1 MMARQQITFY
11 RSFWDAIRRLKK
23 KEDRL
28 SILEAIVAY
37 GLDEEIRPM
46 TDAAESIF
54 VLVKPT
60 LDAANKK
67 SKGRTGQD
75 RDKDPD
81 NEGKPARPLQDTGK
95 IPARPEQDTGKE
107 KEVEGEVEGE
117 KEVEVEREVE
127 KESYYTPPKSNPPQ
141 RNKHGEYG
149 WVKLTEDEYARLLKD
164 YGPAELERCIQY
176 VDQAAQKTGNKNK
189 WKDWNLVIRSCHRE
203 GWGRRQQYQP
213 KGREAL
219 EEIYAEAKAAE
230 ERGALPEWALPK

>member
-81 NEGKPARPLQDTGK
+81 NEGKPARP
-95 IPARPEQDTGKE
+95 EQDIGKE

-149 WVKLTEDEYARLLKD
+149 RVLLTQDEYERLLTEYGKDELD
-164 YGPAELERCIQY
+164 RCIRY
-176 VDQAAQKTGNKNK
+176 VDELAQTTGNKNR
-189 WKDWNLVIRSCHRE
+189 WKDWNLVIRRCHKE
-203 GWGRRQQYQP
+203 NWGRRNDR
-213 KGREAL
+213 GSAGNV
-219 EEIYAEAKAAE
+219 AAE
-230 ERGALPEWALPK
+230 RERPARDYVIVSAKLD